1 MRILFHMTGVVLSI
15 SLFLLG
21 NLLIQNRGRF
31 AKFFNYLPGSNDQ
44 LCNFF
49 LYTGGTFKVI
59 ASIGGLLESV
69 SVVLLTSGMI
79 VDAVL
84 AM

>member
-1 MRILFHMTGVVLSI
+1 MRILFHMTGLVLSI

-21 NLLIQNRGRF
+21 NLLIRNRGRF
-31 AKFFNYLPGSNDQ
+31 AKALTHVSDSNDQ

-49 LYTGGTFKVI
+49 LYAGGTFKVI
-59 ASIGGLLESV
+59 ASIGGLLETV
-69 SVVLLTSGMI
+69 SVVLLTSGVI